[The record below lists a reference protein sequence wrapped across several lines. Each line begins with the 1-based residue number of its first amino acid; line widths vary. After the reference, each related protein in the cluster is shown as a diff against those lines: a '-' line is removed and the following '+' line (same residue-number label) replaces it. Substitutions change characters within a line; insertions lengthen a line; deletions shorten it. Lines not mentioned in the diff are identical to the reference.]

1 MQDKLIEITEHLIN
15 KEQNSSLK
23 ERYLLIRKML
33 NEEDLFF
40 YNDDTQVLSFPY
52 AGYVIKS
59 RDDSLILLSNLWDI
73 NLID

>member
-33 NEEDLFF
+33 NEEDLFLKINITTA
-40 YNDDTQVLSFPY
+40 YNILKDLGFDKEDDLSIY
-52 AGYVIKS
+52 QKLIKK
-59 RDDSLILLSNLWDI
+59 
-73 NLID
+73 

>member
-33 NEEDLFF
+33 NEEDLFLKINITTA
-40 YNDDTQVLSFPY
+40 YNILKDLGFNKEDALSINQKL
-52 AGYVIKS
+52 IKK
-59 RDDSLILLSNLWDI
+59 
-73 NLID
+73 